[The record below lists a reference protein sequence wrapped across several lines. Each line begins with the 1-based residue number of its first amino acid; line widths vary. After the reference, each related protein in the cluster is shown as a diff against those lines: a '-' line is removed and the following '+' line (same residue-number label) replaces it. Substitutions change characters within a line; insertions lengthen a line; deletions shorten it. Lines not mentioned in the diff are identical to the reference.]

1 MKIAIF
7 HYQLCVMRTKLI
19 AFVLLVPFL
28 AFSQKKIG
36 LPLEDIYLSKK
47 VKMVVKIGFVY
58 DRESLDQLYPTF
70 KKQDYQWTQKAPT
83 ENLTGLK

>member
-1 MKIAIF
+1 
-7 HYQLCVMRTKLI
+7 MRTKLI